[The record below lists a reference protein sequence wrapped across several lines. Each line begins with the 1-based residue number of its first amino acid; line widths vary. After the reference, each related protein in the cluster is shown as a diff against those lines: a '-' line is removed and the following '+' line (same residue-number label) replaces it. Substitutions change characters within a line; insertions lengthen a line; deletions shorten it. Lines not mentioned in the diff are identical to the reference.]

1 MTIDQLALEL
11 EIGRVLNEVVASL
24 LGRSTALPD
33 GGGMADRRL
42 ACRVAIHDAQGAVA
56 RHIAVVATFGLAERL
71 AGYMFGADLLGA
83 PSAIDAQ
90 EALRE
95 VSNMVAGNLKPLF
108 GQNYALG
115 LPEDLPSDVQLSG
128 RGQLAEAALK
138 HATGTI
144 EVRVYAQAASAA

>member
-1 MTIDQLALEL
+1 MTIEPKALEIEL
-11 EIGRVLNEVVASL
+11 ERVLHEVIVSL
-24 LGRSTALPD
+24 LGQSTALPD
-33 GGGMADRRL
+33 GGGISDRRV

-83 PSAIDAQ
+83 PSLVDAQ

-108 GQNYALG
+108 GANNTLG
-115 LPEDLPSDVQLSG
+115 LPEDVPSDVQLSS

-144 EVRVYAQAASAA
+144 EVRVYAHALA